1 MVNRNPLKHTSK
13 AGSPARVVV
22 AMSGGVDSSVAAALL
37 VSQGYEVIGMMLRLW
52 SEPGGAS
59 SNRCCT
65 PDAMALARRVA
76 AHLDIPFYVIDAQ
89 EIFNQT
95 VVQFFLDGYAQGIT
109 PNPCL
114 VCNRHIR
121 WEFLLDRA
129 LSLGARF
136 MATGHYVRLLRA
148 DDGKLQILRA
158 LDPGKDQSY
167 VLHILGQEQLAH
179 ALFPLGELTKPQVR
193 QLAREF
199 GLPVA
204 ERSESQDLCF
214 LGNGDMRGFL
224 MRNIPQVQKPGPILN
239 RKGEILGE
247 HQGLAFY
254 TIGQRKG
261 LGLASPLP
269 LYVLEKDLQQNAL
282 IIGTQEELGWDEL
295 LASGVNWISG
305 EPPAG
310 SFQAQVKIRYKSLEV
325 PATVTPLDQGQAYVK
340 FYFPLRDI
348 TPGQAAV
355 FYYDEFCLGGGIIQS
370 ERAFSA
376 SEAIPSK
383 SKARMLREVRSQ

>member
-1 MVNRNPLKHTSK
+1 MVNRNSLNSTT
-13 AGSPARVVV
+13 GNELPARVVV

-52 SEPGGAS
+52 SEPGGES

-76 AHLDIPFYVIDAQ
+76 ARLDIPFYAIDAQ

-95 VVQFFLDGYAQGIT
+95 VVQFFLNGYAQGIT

-114 VCNRHIR
+114 VCNRQIR
-121 WEFLLDRA
+121 WDFLLKRA
-129 LSLGARF
+129 LALGAQF
-136 MATGHYVRLLRA
+136 LATGHYVRLHR
-148 DDGKLQILRA
+148 DGNGKLQILRA
-158 LDPGKDQSY
+158 LDQSKDQSY
-167 VLHILGQEQLAH
+167 ILHILGQEQLAH
-179 ALFPLGELTKPQVR
+179 ALFPLGEFTKPQVR

-199 GLPVA
+199 DLPMA

-214 LGNGDMRGFL
+214 LGNGDTRGFL
-224 MRNIPQVQKPGPILN
+224 ERNIPQVKNPGPILN

-247 HQGLAFY
+247 HKGLAFY

-261 LGLASPLP
+261 LGITAPLP
-269 LYVLEKDLQQNAL
+269 LYVLEKDLLQNSL
-282 IIGTQEELGWDEL
+282 IIGTQEELGWNEL
-295 LASGVNWISG
+295 LAAGVNWISG

-310 SFQAQVKIRYKSLEV
+310 PFRAQVKIRYKSLEA
-325 PATVTPLDQGQAYVK
+325 PAIVTPLDQGQVYVK
-340 FYFPLRDI
+340 FDYPLRDI

-355 FYYDEFCLGGGIIQS
+355 FYAGEFCLGGGIIKNNQ
-370 ERAFSA
+370 
-376 SEAIPSK
+376 P
-383 SKARMLREVRSQ
+383 Q